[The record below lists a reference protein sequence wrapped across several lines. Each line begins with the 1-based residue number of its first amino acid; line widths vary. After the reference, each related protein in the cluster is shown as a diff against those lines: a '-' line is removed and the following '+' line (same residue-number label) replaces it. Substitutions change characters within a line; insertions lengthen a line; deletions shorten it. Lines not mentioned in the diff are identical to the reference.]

1 MLLSTAHHRTST
13 EVIAELIAAKDTRI
27 AELEAEKVQLENV
40 VALLRATDSDL
51 SDQLTKERAKHEE
64 SKHPVA

>member
-1 MLLSTAHHRTST
+1 MLTRDAHHRSAT
-13 EVIAELIAAKDTRI
+13 EVIAELIAAKDARI

-51 SDQLTKERAKHEE
+51 SEQLTKERAKHAE
-64 SKHPVA
+64 PVTGP